1 MPKGVLLVNLGS
13 PDSFAIKDI
22 KRYLK
27 EFLMDECVIDLPYII
42 RKTKCTNFQNEMY
55 IF

>member
-1 MPKGVLLVNLGS
+1 MEIVILIIIFLAIGAVLYG
-13 PDSFAIKDI
+13 
-22 KRYLK
+22 
-27 EFLMDECVIDLPYII
+27 II